1 MGARCRQPITES
13 MRSSQATMGR
23 NSGRILIVEDEMI
36 VAHSIQMRLELYGY
50 EVAGLANTANEA
62 LTLLEQS
69 RPDLILMDIRL
80 SGELDGIRAAE
91 RIRKSWDV
99 PIIFLTAYSDD
110 ETLARAKITEPFGYI
125 IKPFETRE
133 LVNNIEIAL
142 YRKAMAD
149 QLTASESR
157 FRALFDNAVIGLVLI
172 DQDGTIAEINQTM
185 LQMIGCSR
193 EEAARTDGPIA
204 ALVAP
209 YEADELET
217 GTGDPGDQHSR
228 PHHRAVELTL
238 ETRDGEQR
246 LFSVTSAEIPRGPNS
261 APFTARF
268 VEDVTEL
275 RQYERDLQERQQ
287 ALRMLF
293 LNEEGIREQ
302 ERTRLSRDI
311 HDVLGQM
318 LTALK
323 MDLHWLHSHNGS
335 EKSTDTVSEMLG
347 QVDDMIQFV
356 KKVCS
361 ELRDNVLDVFGFS
374 VSLDEHLKQFGQR
387 TGVEVEYANGCE
399 EIDLPPEAAVALLRI
414 IQESLTNVARH
425 ADATVVRVRSECDG
439 DRLRWSIADNG
450 VGFDADSQELARSLG
465 LIGMKER
472 AFSLNGSVLVSSA
485 PGDGT
490 EVVVE
495 IPLQEQTVQ

>member
-1 MGARCRQPITES
+1 
-13 MRSSQATMGR
+13 MGR

-50 EVAGLANTANEA
+50 QVVGLATTGDDAIG
-62 LTLLEQS
+62 LLEES

-91 RIRKSWDV
+91 QIRKSWDV
-99 PIIFLTAYSDD
+99 PVIFLTAYSDD

-149 QLTASESR
+149 QLSASESR

-172 DQDGTIAEINQTM
+172 DEDGTIAEINRTM
-185 LQMIGCSR
+185 LRMIGCSR
-193 EEAARTDGPIA
+193 EEATRPDGPIS

-209 YEADELET
+209 YAGTVETAKGPPDEAARR
-217 GTGDPGDQHSR
+217 PQHG
-228 PHHRAVELTL
+228 AVELTL
-238 ETRDGEQR
+238 ETQSGELR

-268 VEDVTEL
+268 VEDITEL
-275 RQYERDLQERQQ
+275 RNYERDLHERQQ

-323 MDLHWLHSHNGS
+323 MDLHWLHSHNQNDKS
-335 EKSTDTVSEMLG
+335 ENTVGEMLG

-374 VSLDEHLKQFGQR
+374 VSLDEHLKQFEQR
-387 TGVEVEYANGCE
+387 TGVAVEYTNGCE
-399 EIDLPPEAAVALLRI
+399 DIDLPPEAAVALLRI

-425 ADATVVRVRSECDG
+425 AEASRVLVRSDCVDG
-439 DRLRWSIADNG
+439 RLRWSISDNG

-472 AFSLNGSVLVSSA
+472 AFSLDGSVCVSSS

-495 IPLQEQTVQ
+495 IPICEQVAR

>member
-1 MGARCRQPITES
+1 MA
-13 MRSSQATMGR
+13 R

-50 EVAGLANTANEA
+50 EVVGLANSGDAA
-62 LTLLEQS
+62 LAMLDETD
-69 RPDLILMDIRL
+69 PDLILMDIRL
-80 SGELDGIRAAE
+80 SGDLDGIRAAE
-91 RIRKSWDV
+91 EVRKVRDV
-99 PIIFLTAYSDD
+99 PVIFLTAYSDD
-110 ETLARAKITEPFGYI
+110 ATLARAKITEPFGYI

-149 QLTASESR
+149 QLSASESR

-172 DQDGTIAEINQTM
+172 DEDGSIVEVNRTLLAMMGYN
-185 LQMIGCSR
+185 R
-193 EEAARTDGPIA
+193 EAAMQPDGPIS
-204 ALVAP
+204 ALVVP
-209 YEADELET
+209 HENT
-217 GTGDPGDQHSR
+217 SSSPDPNGR
-228 PHHRAVELTL
+228 PHQRAVEVAV
-238 ETRDGEQR
+238 ETADGETR

-275 RQYERDLQERQQ
+275 RNYERDLHERQQ

-293 LNEEGIREQ
+293 VNEEGIREQ

-323 MDLHWLHSHNGS
+323 MDLHWLNSHDGNKDAG
-335 EKSTDTVSEMLG
+335 DTVGEMIG

-374 VSLDEHLKQFGQR
+374 VSLDEHLKQFEQR
-387 TGVEVEYANGCE
+387 TSIAVEYMNSCE
-399 EIDLPPEAAVALLRI
+399 DIDLPPEAAVALLRI

-425 ADATVVRVRSECDG
+425 ANATRVHVESDCADG
-439 DRLRWSIADNG
+439 RLRWSIRDNG

-465 LIGMKER
+465 LVGMKER
-472 AFSLNGSVLVSSA
+472 AFSLNGSVTVSSA

-490 EVVVE
+490 EVTVE
-495 IPLQEQTVQ
+495 IPVHEQVAQ